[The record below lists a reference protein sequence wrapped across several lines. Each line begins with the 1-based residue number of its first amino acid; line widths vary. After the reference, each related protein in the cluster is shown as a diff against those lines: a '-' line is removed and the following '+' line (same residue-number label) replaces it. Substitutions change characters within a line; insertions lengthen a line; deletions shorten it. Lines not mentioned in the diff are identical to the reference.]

1 MAKCIS
7 LYSFYSY
14 IFLYLS
20 DRIFKIMGDTPM
32 KNVKQMRRVVKEQ
45 TSLIGLNLIVKAR
58 LVKGNY
64 YKRNTTNPIS
74 LSVIWILRL

>member
-14 IFLYLS
+14 IILYLS

-74 LSVIWILRL
+74 LSVI